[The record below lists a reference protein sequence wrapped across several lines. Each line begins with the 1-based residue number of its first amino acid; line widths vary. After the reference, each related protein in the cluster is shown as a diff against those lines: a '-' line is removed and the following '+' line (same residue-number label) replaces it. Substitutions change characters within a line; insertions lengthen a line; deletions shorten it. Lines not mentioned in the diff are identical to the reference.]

1 MNILIVGAT
10 GQLGFTICQKLIDS
24 GTGHSVFATHRKSSN
39 TSALKELSGIQ
50 IRLLDLTDSKTFAS
64 AIQGIDAVII
74 TANTATPSQKSD
86 SFKDV
91 DEKGVIGL
99 IETAKA
105 SNVKQIIYVSA
116 LPFEKG
122 DDKVPLSQAKRAVEK
137 HLEKSG
143 LNYTVIQPTAF
154 MEVYFPFFGSTVP
167 LKGLK
172 VSTVKRPFKFSNNFF
187 AGIKNDIEQ
196 KNRFNVI
203 GKGDKKNAY
212 ISIENVADFCIAAID
227 NSKASKKTI
236 QIGGPEPMTP
246 LEVKAIFEELY
257 GKQLKVKATPPFVI
271 KLMSK
276 ILPISNKAAG
286 NIMAMNYAISISDSV
301 PPNIQKTASEFGVN
315 LINPKEFLSH
325 KFHAHA

>member
-24 GTGHSVFATHRKSSN
+24 GTGHSVFASHRKSSN
-39 TSALKELSGIQ
+39 TSALRELSGIQ
-50 IRLLDLTDSKTFAS
+50 TRLLDLSDSKTFAS
-64 AIQGIDAVII
+64 SLQGIDAVII

-91 DEKGVIGL
+91 DEKGIIGL
-99 IETAKA
+99 IDAAKTA
-105 SNVKQIIYVSA
+105 NVKQIIYVSA

-122 DDKVPLSQAKRAVEK
+122 DDKVPLSQSKRAVEK
-137 HLEKSG
+137 HLKSSG
-143 LNYTVIQPTAF
+143 LNYTIIQPTAF

-167 LKGLK
+167 LRGLK
-172 VSTVKRPFKFSNNFF
+172 VSTVNRPFKFSNNFF

-196 KNRFNVI
+196 KNKFNVI

-212 ISIENVADFCIAAID
+212 ISIENVADYCIAAID
-227 NSKASKKTI
+227 NPKASKNTL

-246 LEVKAIFEELY
+246 LEVKEIFEELY

-286 NIMAMNYAISISDSV
+286 NIMAMNYVISTSDSV
-301 PPNIQKTASEFGVN
+301 PPNSQQTATEFGVN
-315 LINPKEFLSH
+315 LIHPKEFLSQ
-325 KFHAHA
+325 KFYTQD